1 MNQVKIIDEAV
12 RLVAEGVCVTL
23 PVGGRSML
31 PFIIGGKES
40 VILQQATQPGVGDVV
55 LAWVEQRRYV
65 LHRIVR
71 IENQEVTLMG
81 DGNLQGV
88 EHCQLGDIRAL
99 ATHVLDSRGRRHDL
113 YSPRRMRAVRLWLR
127 LRPVR
132 RYLLA
137 IYRLFHHSMT
147 NNF

>member
-65 LHRIVR
+65 LHRI
-71 IENQEVTLMG
+71 ISIKGDEVILRG
-81 DGNLQGV
+81 DGNVGV
-88 EHCQLGDIRAL
+88 EHCHRNDVKGFAIGFYRKGRKKIDKTNSFKWRFYSLVWCLLLPVRPYLL
-99 ATHVLDSRGRRHDL
+99 AAYR
-113 YSPRRMRAVRLWLR
+113 RLWLTHFK
-127 LRPVR
+127 P
-132 RYLLA
+132 
-137 IYRLFHHSMT
+137 I
-147 NNF
+147 

>member
-1 MNQVKIIDEAV
+1 
-12 RLVAEGVCVTL
+12 
-23 PVGGRSML
+23 ML
-31 PFIIGGKES
+31 PFIIGDRES
-40 VILQQATQPGVGDVV
+40 VILAKPENLRRGIIA

-65 LHRIVR
+65 LHRIER
-71 IENQEVTLMG
+71 IEGDKVTLMG